1 MIPSLLEMVK
11 LANFGHMTISTIA
24 FEPRDKTLLVTS

>member
-1 MIPSLLEMVK
+1 MTPSLFEKIK

-24 FEPRDKTLLVTS
+24 FEPRDKR